1 MAGLALDLAR
11 SRGLNPARRPDPF
24 RENHVHR
31 TTRIALVLAVGGLA
45 LAPAWPAAG
54 QGTAMRKLIDVLR
67 ADGTISESAYAA
79 LQAALAADE
88 AAEADRE
95 VALSREA
102 AEAASEAATVAAAS
116 LEHRVEREDY
126 RPAVKRGR
134 RSFTLV
140 DEEEGFDLMIGGRI
154 HADSVWYVEDDV
166 QLSSS
171 AELRRARIDLRG
183 TVWRDWTFFAGFEFA
198 TGSVGLRGMSV
209 TYRGL
214 EPLRIQTGRLREP
227 FGMDELTSSNYTTFL
242 ERDPVSDNLVPGRNI
257 GLAVAASTDHWS
269 SKAGVFWSNTSEGG
283 DADGEIELDGSW
295 ALTARQ
301 TWAPIND
308 ERRVLHFGLAG
319 SFRSGGDL
327 GEARFRAR
335 WGSHVTDVRFLDTS
349 TLEQIDRATL
359 YGAELAGVLG
369 PFSFQSEY
377 IGARLRRDGLPTLDF
392 EGYYAQA
399 SWFLTGES
407 RSYYASRGV
416 FGRVTPRSRFDL
428 ASRGSGAWELAARY
442 SAFDLNSEEVIG
454 GEQNLVTLG
463 LNWYPN
469 ANVRFMLNYVKV
481 LDVDRPGH
489 TFDDDHPASVSVRSQ
504 IHF

>member
-1 MAGLALDLAR
+1 
-11 SRGLNPARRPDPF
+11 
-24 RENHVHR
+24 VHR
-31 TTRIALVLAVGGLA
+31 RTRIALALAVGGLG
-45 LAPAWPAAG
+45 LAAAWPAAG
-54 QGTAMRKLIDVLR
+54 QGTAMRQLVEVLH
-67 ADGTISESAYAA
+67 ADGTISPAAYEA

-88 AAEADRE
+88 AAFAAREETLARE
-95 VALSREA
+95 VEQ
-102 AEAASEAATVAAAS
+102 AASEAATTATAE

-154 HADSVWYVEDDV
+154 HADSVWYMEDRV

-183 TVWRDWTFFAGFEFA
+183 TVWHDWTFSAGFDFA
-198 TGSVGLRGMSV
+198 SGSVGLRGMSL
-209 TYRGL
+209 TYRGF
-214 EPLRIQTGRLREP
+214 EPVRIQTGRLREP

-257 GLAVAASTDHWS
+257 GVAVSANTDHWS
-269 SKAGVFWSNTSEGG
+269 TKAGVFWSNTSEGG
-283 DADGEIELDGSW
+283 DSDGEIELDGSW

-301 TWAPIND
+301 TWAPVND

-319 SFRSGGDL
+319 SYRSGGDL

-335 WGSHVTDVRFLDTS
+335 WGTHVTDVRFLDTG
-349 TLEQIDRATL
+349 TVDDIHRGML

-377 IGARLRRDGLPTLDF
+377 IGARFQRDGLATLDF

-428 ASRGSGAWELAARY
+428 ASRAPGAWELAVRY
-442 SAFDLNSEEVIG
+442 STFDLNSEEILG

-489 TFDDDHPASVSVRSQ
+489 GFDDDQPAAVGVRSQ